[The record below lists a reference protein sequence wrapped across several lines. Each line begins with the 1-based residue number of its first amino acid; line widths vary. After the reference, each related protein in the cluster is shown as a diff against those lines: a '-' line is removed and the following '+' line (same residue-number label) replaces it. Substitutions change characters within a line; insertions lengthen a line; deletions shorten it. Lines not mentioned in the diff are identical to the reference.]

1 MNSNNSANSIP
12 LWRFLIPLGFQVLLI
27 LAVPAQAVY
36 IHLAGRTVI
45 LQTIPVDPYDLLR
58 GYSQT
63 LRYNIS
69 NIDTLKQLSDRD
81 GLLQEKD
88 NDSLTSISPETTFY
102 VILES
107 PNSSASEGKPP
118 LAWTPVAVSS
128 KLPAN
133 LPANQL
139 VLRGEKSRY
148 SQWVDYGL
156 ETYYIPEDQRDRIN
170 REIAQLQQQPE
181 GERTFL
187 VEVKVDSRGNAVP
200 VSLWLGD
207 RQYRF

>member
-1 MNSNNSANSIP
+1 
-12 LWRFLIPLGFQVLLI
+12 
-27 LAVPAQAVY
+27 
-36 IHLAGRTVI
+36 
-45 LQTIPVDPYDLLR
+45 
-58 GYSQT
+58 

-69 NIDTLKQLSDRD
+69 NIDTLKQLSDSD
-81 GLLQEKD
+81 GLLQETED
-88 NDSLTSISPETTFY
+88 DSLTTIPPKTTIY

-118 LAWTPVAVSS
+118 LAWTPIAISS
-128 KLPAN
+128 KLPTN
-133 LPANQL
+133 LPANQI

-156 ETYYIPEDQRDRIN
+156 ETYYMPEDQRDQIN
-170 REIAQLQQQPE
+170 QEIAQLQSE

-187 VEVKVDSRGNAVP
+187 VEVKVDNRGNAVP

-207 RQYRF
+207 RYYRF

>member
-1 MNSNNSANSIP
+1 MTVP
-12 LWRFLIPLGFQVLLI
+12 LWRFFLPLSFQVLLI
-27 LAVPAQAVY
+27 LAVPAQAIY
-36 IHLAGRTVI
+36 IHLAGITVI
-45 LQTIPVDPYDLLR
+45 LQTVPVDPYDLLR

-69 NIDTLKQLSDRD
+69 NIDTLKELSNRD
-81 GLLQEKD
+81 GLLQEQED
-88 NDSLTSISPETTFY
+88 DSLTAIPPKTTIY

-107 PNSSASEGKPP
+107 RNSSASEGKPP
-118 LAWTPVAVSS
+118 LAWTPVAISS
-128 KLPAN
+128 KLPTN
-133 LPANQL
+133 LPDNQV

-156 ETYYIPEDQRDRIN
+156 ETYYIPEDQREGIN

-187 VEVKVDSRGNAVP
+187 VEVKVDRRGNAVP

-207 RQYRF
+207 RYYRF

>member
-1 MNSNNSANSIP
+1 MTVP
-12 LWRFLIPLGFQVLLI
+12 LWRFLLPLGLQILLI
-27 LAVPAQAVY
+27 LAVPAQAIY

-45 LQTIPVDPYDLLR
+45 LQTVPVDPYDLLR

-69 NIDTLKQLSDRD
+69 NIDTLKQLSNRD
-81 GLLQEKD
+81 GLLQEQED
-88 NDSLTSISPETTFY
+88 DSLTAIPPKTTIY

-118 LAWTPVAVSS
+118 LAWTPVAISS
-128 KLPAN
+128 KLLTN
-133 LPANQL
+133 LPDNQV

-156 ETYYIPEDQRDRIN
+156 ETYYIPEDQRDQIN
-170 REIAQLQQQPE
+170 QEIAQLQQQPE

-187 VEVKVDSRGNAVP
+187 VEVKVDRRGNAVP

-207 RQYRF
+207 RYYRF

>member
-1 MNSNNSANSIP
+1 MKSNSAKSLP
-12 LWRFLIPLGFQVLLI
+12 LWRFLLPIGFQILLI
-27 LAVPAQAVY
+27 LAVPAQAIY

-45 LQTIPVDPYDLLR
+45 LQTVPVDPYDLLR

-69 NIDTLKQLSDRD
+69 NVDTLKQLSNRD
-81 GLLQEKD
+81 NLLQEPED
-88 NDSLTSISPETTFY
+88 DSLTPIPPKTTIY

-107 PNSSASEGKPP
+107 PNFATAEGKPP
-118 LAWTPVAVSS
+118 LAWTPVAISS
-128 KLPAN
+128 KLPTN

-139 VLRGEKSRY
+139 ALRGERSRY
-148 SQWVDYGL
+148 SPWVDYGL
-156 ETYYIPEDQRDRIN
+156 ETYYIPEDRREQIN
-170 REIAQLQQQPE
+170 QEIAQLQQQSE
-181 GERTFL
+181 AERTFL

-207 RQYRF
+207 RYYRF

>member
-1 MNSNNSANSIP
+1 MKSNSAKSIP
-12 LWRFLIPLGFQVLLI
+12 LWRLLLPLGFQVLLI
-27 LAVPAQAVY
+27 LAVPAQAIY
-36 IHLAGRTVI
+36 IHLTGRTVI

-69 NIDTLKQLSDRD
+69 NIDTLKQLSEDD
-81 GLLQEKD
+81 GLLQEKED
-88 NDSLTSISPETTFY
+88 GSLAMIPPKTTIY

-107 PNSSASEGKPP
+107 PNSATAENKPP
-118 LAWTPVAVSS
+118 FAWTPVAISS
-128 KLPAN
+128 KLPTN
-133 LPANQL
+133 LPANQIA
-139 VLRGEKSRY
+139 LRGEKSRY

-156 ETYYIPEDQRDRIN
+156 ETYYMPEDQRDRIN
-170 REIAQLQQQPE
+170 QEIVQLQQQSE

-200 VSLWLGD
+200 VSLWFGD
-207 RQYRF
+207 RYYRF

>member
-1 MNSNNSANSIP
+1 MKSNSSKSLP
-12 LWRFLIPLGFQVLLI
+12 LWRFFLPLGLQILLI
-27 LAVPAQAVY
+27 LAVPAQAIY

-45 LQTIPVDPYDLLR
+45 LQTVPVDPYDLLR

-81 GLLQEKD
+81 GLLQEKED
-88 NDSLTSISPETTFY
+88 DSLTPIPAKTTIY

-107 PNSSASEGKPP
+107 PNSAASEGKPP
-118 LAWTPVAVSS
+118 LPWTPVAISS
-128 KLPAN
+128 KLPTN
-133 LPANQL
+133 LPANQI

-148 SQWVDYGL
+148 SPWVDYGL

-170 REIAQLQQQPE
+170 QEIAQLQQQSE
-181 GERTFL
+181 KERTFL
-187 VEVKVDSRGNAVP
+187 VEVKVDRRGNAVP

-207 RQYRF
+207 RYYRF